1 MDLPLRI
8 GKPITKTYHGNKVYT
23 EGNVNTLARRLVT
36 DIPGLQLNYATI
48 MAEDA
53 LNIEQNFEITY
64 SFSISIGTAKLS
76 QFKIISA
83 IIGKNKVNIN
93 WQILEASVTYI
104 AQRDISVKRSKR
116 RWLRRG
122 RRRCSRQIHP
132 RGITKTEIQRIH
144 GTLTAVMNQ
153 IDSKSKAFGFKR
165 VQNVAAE
172 SNKIVPAS
180 CPAWKP
186 SINVHMDRSCFT
198 AQQ

>member
-1 MDLPLRI
+1 M
-8 GKPITKTYHGNKVYT
+8 
-23 EGNVNTLARRLVT
+23 NTLARRLVT
-36 DIPGLQLNYATI
+36 DIPGLQLNYAKI
-48 MAEDA
+48 IAEDA
-53 LNIEQNFEITY
+53 LNIEQNYEITY

-83 IIGKNKVNIN
+83 IVGKNKVNIN

-116 RWLRRG
+116 RWFRRG

-132 RGITKTEIQRIH
+132 RGITKAEIQSIH

-153 IDSKSKAFGFKR
+153 IDSKSKAFGLKR
-165 VQNVAAE
+165 VLKVAAQT
-172 SNKIVPAS
+172 SKIVPAS

-186 SINVHMDRSCFT
+186 SINVHMDRSCFK